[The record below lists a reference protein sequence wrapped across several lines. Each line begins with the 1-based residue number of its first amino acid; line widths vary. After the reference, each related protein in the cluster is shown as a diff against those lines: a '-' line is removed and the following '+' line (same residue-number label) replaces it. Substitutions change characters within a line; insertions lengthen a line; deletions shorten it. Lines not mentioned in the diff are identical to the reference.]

1 MKKNSLVKYIGGQD
15 KFSKKFWPLNPEE
28 VYTVKELCEANF
40 TTKSGK
46 EWRKAVK
53 LAEMKVIA
61 FDRTMFVEV
70 KAPVEIDLKDVYND
84 THYSILNN
92 LN

>member
-15 KFSKKFWPLNPEE
+15 KASKKFWPLKSDK
-28 VYTVKELCEANF
+28 VYTIKELCEANF
-40 TTKSGK
+40 TTKTGK

-53 LAEMKVIA
+53 LSEIKEIA

-70 KAPVEIDLKDVYND
+70 KAPVEVDLKDVYND
-84 THYSILNN
+84 TNYFILKN